1 MHSTDFYLHGRLLYG
16 EANLKRDQGSYK
28 DAIELYED
36 LILLIEQV
44 KGQVDTNVQRAL
56 SETYGFIYDELIA
69 AFYSRTEA
77 LGNPERGSVAA
88 EAFKYAEAN
97 KARQFS
103 QSWGRTFISSMR
115 SRLPPTIQ
123 QEERWLSDR
132 QTRLQLDASA
142 DTAKRSQEVPAMPN
156 DTREKIKLDTAA
168 FVNSLRASYPQY
180 AAVAYPES
188 VTIKSLSL
196 RQGETLVEYKVTDGA
211 TFVWI
216 VRRDSSENNRLIA
229 FYEVKE
235 GREWLSKRI
244 LPLRRALSPGAH
256 RGSQLESETSDWEP
270 AEELFSALFP
280 GQHAAELL
288 ESKSI
293 IFVPDDVLFVLPFE
307 LLSPHASNGEF
318 PLMGIPTRYYPS
330 AGAMELARSPDRQ
343 AEWREAFLG
352 IGDPVTNPNDQRYD
366 LMRVVS
372 NPGKQMQPTSDRA
385 VSTNDITDVQ
395 LTKIKS
401 RGLSFESLPGTASE
415 LQGVSTIFKDRN
427 EVAEIRLGIDA
438 TKAKL
443 VETDLARYRYL
454 HFATHGILPTDMD
467 INEPALVLSFDGS
480 SPKEMLL
487 SMTEVLGLKIK
498 ADSVVLSACN
508 TGSGAISRA
517 EGVMSLGRAFLVAG
531 ASSVTVSLWQVSD
544 DSTVLFMEEYYRR
557 LLSGEKKDQALADA
571 RLTLFKGGYK
581 DPFYWAPFILIGE

>member
-1 MHSTDFYLHGRLLYG
+1 
-16 EANLKRDQGSYK
+16 
-28 DAIELYED
+28 
-36 LILLIEQV
+36 
-44 KGQVDTNVQRAL
+44 
-56 SETYGFIYDELIA
+56 
-69 AFYSRTEA
+69 
-77 LGNPERGSVAA
+77 
-88 EAFKYAEAN
+88 
-97 KARQFS
+97 
-103 QSWGRTFISSMR
+103 
-115 SRLPPTIQ
+115 
-123 QEERWLSDR
+123 
-132 QTRLQLDASA
+132 
-142 DTAKRSQEVPAMPN
+142 
-156 DTREKIKLDTAA
+156 
-168 FVNSLRASYPQY
+168 
-180 AAVAYPES
+180 
-188 VTIKSLSL
+188 
-196 RQGETLVEYKVTDGA
+196 
-211 TFVWI
+211 
-216 VRRDSSENNRLIA
+216 
-229 FYEVKE
+229 
-235 GREWLSKRI
+235 
-244 LPLRRALSPGAH
+244 
-256 RGSQLESETSDWEP
+256 
-270 AEELFSALFP
+270 
-280 GQHAAELL
+280 
-288 ESKSI
+288 
-293 IFVPDDVLFVLPFE
+293 
-307 LLSPHASNGEF
+307 
-318 PLMGIPTRYYPS
+318 
-330 AGAMELARSPDRQ
+330 
-343 AEWREAFLG
+343 
-352 IGDPVTNPNDQRYD
+352 
-366 LMRVVS
+366 
-372 NPGKQMQPTSDRA
+372 MQPTSDRA